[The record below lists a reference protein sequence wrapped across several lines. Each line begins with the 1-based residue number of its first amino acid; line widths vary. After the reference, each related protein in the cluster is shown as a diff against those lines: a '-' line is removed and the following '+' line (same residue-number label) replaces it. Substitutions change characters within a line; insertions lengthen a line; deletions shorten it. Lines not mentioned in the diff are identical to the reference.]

1 MAKNVKEIRHLN
13 RQIPPLAHTSMYVW
27 HKYWSRKTWNVVAE
41 YIKTYSKERDIILDP
56 FVGSGI
62 TAMEALKN
70 NRRVIVSDLNP
81 IATEITRL
89 TITPI
94 SEMKLFDAFKRVEK
108 KVKDRINKLY
118 LTRCRNCGE
127 KFPLT
132 CAIWEKNKC
141 IEIRYKKCP
150 KCDNSCRSKCSLDKH
165 DKALLNKIN
174 KSRITSFYPTNKFYY
189 SDGRPFMKKEQYE
202 SVDELFT
209 KRNLQALAWLMEAI
223 NEEKSKLL
231 RDFLKIGFSS
241 MVHLCSNMNPIS
253 EGGHFTP
260 FSSAWIQHSYWYP
273 SGPHME
279 QNVWDKFDSAING
292 HQGLL
297 KAKIESNKWF
307 GDIRFAK
314 NIEDV
319 IHNKAD
325 IYIYNGSCLDLM
337 SKLPD
342 NSIDFIFTDPPYDS
356 SIQYGELSYMWV
368 SWLNAKDM
376 FVDYLSSNEIINN
389 KNQHKDFDV
398 YHSLLSSSFQ
408 MMHQV
413 LKKNRYLSLTFHN
426 PTFKVRNATI
436 RAGIF
441 AGFEL
446 QKIHHQELARPSA
459 KSLLQPFGSAQGD
472 FYIRFNKPQYF
483 SKTKRPKEIDEVRF
497 EKIVVDSTIKLLAER
512 AEPTPYTIVI
522 NYIDPILA
530 KNGYFSSL
538 HTGLDI
544 NTVLKNHLN
553 VEFKLFPAK
562 IGGAEGELWWFSSTS
577 IVKRL
582 NEIPLS
588 ERVEQTVY
596 RKLNE
601 MGRVT
606 FTEIWDAV
614 STEFPNS
621 LTSDSISIK
630 GALETYARQVSGGYW
645 LLKPQIRERVSQH
658 SEMIALLATMGKAQG
673 YDIWIGKREQR
684 ESDNALQPKKL
695 SEYLTIK
702 KLKVDNASNQ
712 KTIENL
718 DLLWIKGNKIMSA
731 FEVESTTTMMSAIM
745 RGSNID
751 KAVPKYMILPEERD
765 AQFNNKMNSPVFKEH
780 FEDESWNIIYFDAL
794 RIAYTKEKNKLDI
807 TSIINKKGTKASI
820 AAKKAS
826 DDQRHLF

>member
-389 KNQHKDFDV
+389 KN
-398 YHSLLSSSFQ
+398 
-408 MMHQV
+408 
-413 LKKNRYLSLTFHN
+413 
-426 PTFKVRNATI
+426 
-436 RAGIF
+436 
-441 AGFEL
+441 
-446 QKIHHQELARPSA
+446 
-459 KSLLQPFGSAQGD
+459 
-472 FYIRFNKPQYF
+472 
-483 SKTKRPKEIDEVRF
+483 
-497 EKIVVDSTIKLLAER
+497 
-512 AEPTPYTIVI
+512 
-522 NYIDPILA
+522 
-530 KNGYFSSL
+530 
-538 HTGLDI
+538 
-544 NTVLKNHLN
+544 
-553 VEFKLFPAK
+553 
-562 IGGAEGELWWFSSTS
+562 
-577 IVKRL
+577 
-582 NEIPLS
+582 
-588 ERVEQTVY
+588 
-596 RKLNE
+596 
-601 MGRVT
+601 
-606 FTEIWDAV
+606 
-614 STEFPNS
+614 
-621 LTSDSISIK
+621 
-630 GALETYARQVSGGYW
+630 
-645 LLKPQIRERVSQH
+645 
-658 SEMIALLATMGKAQG
+658 
-673 YDIWIGKREQR
+673 
-684 ESDNALQPKKL
+684 
-695 SEYLTIK
+695 
-702 KLKVDNASNQ
+702 
-712 KTIENL
+712 
-718 DLLWIKGNKIMSA
+718 
-731 FEVESTTTMMSAIM
+731 
-745 RGSNID
+745 
-751 KAVPKYMILPEERD
+751 
-765 AQFNNKMNSPVFKEH
+765 
-780 FEDESWNIIYFDAL
+780 
-794 RIAYTKEKNKLDI
+794 
-807 TSIINKKGTKASI
+807 
-820 AAKKAS
+820 
-826 DDQRHLF
+826 